1 MKNPIFVGMKLPEVN
16 HVDPLE
22 KRLPGLSSHSI
33 GIVKVRLNR
42 EIGIYCLHTCLG
54 SKYYLGQS
62 R

>member
-33 GIVKVRLNR
+33 GIVKVRLNM
-42 EIGIYCLHTCLG
+42 H
-54 SKYYLGQS
+54 
-62 R
+62 